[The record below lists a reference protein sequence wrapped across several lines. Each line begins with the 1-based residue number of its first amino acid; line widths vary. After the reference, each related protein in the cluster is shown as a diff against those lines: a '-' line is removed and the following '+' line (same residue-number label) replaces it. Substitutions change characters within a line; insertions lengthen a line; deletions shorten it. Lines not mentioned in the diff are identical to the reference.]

1 MLGRGGITLPDKNDP
16 VLLTLQGALAELT
29 LRSTLPQHRLD
40 VRTTNALL
48 DCLDTVPEE
57 TMHLLLLDAEEAD
70 FCGGWAD
77 DETATALASLRPSPA
92 DQLADV
98 AFPTVCAVWGK
109 CEGPGF
115 EMALACDLIW
125 ATPDAQFALPAIYEG
140 HFPTWGGTQ
149 RLARSAGRAKTL
161 DWLLTGRQISGQEA
175 YESGVVSQLLTSS
188 QPLLEARTKAETLA
202 KQARWALYA
211 SKAAVRRSLD
221 LTLQQGLELEADLY
235 ALLETTDD
243 RAEGVRAFLEKRS
256 PHFQDR

>member
-1 MLGRGGITLPDKNDP
+1 MPEKSDA
-16 VLLTLQGALAELT
+16 VLLTMHGTLAELT
-29 LRSTLPQHRLD
+29 MRATMPQHRLD
-40 VRTTNALL
+40 VRMTNALL
-48 DCLDTVPEE
+48 DSLDALPEE

-77 DETATALASLRPSPA
+77 DEAAAALASLHPSPA
-92 DQLADV
+92 DQLADM

-125 ATPDAQFALPAIYEG
+125 ATPDAQFALPAIHDG
-140 HFPTWGGTQ
+140 RFPTWGGTQ

-161 DWLLTGRQISGQEA
+161 DWLLTGRRISGQEA
-175 YESGVVSQLLTSS
+175 YESGVVSQLLTTA
-188 QPLLEARTKAETLA
+188 QPLLEARTKAEMLA
-202 KQARWALYA
+202 NQARWALYA
-211 SKAAVRRSLD
+211 SKAAVKRSLD